1 MWKEACQGFR
11 AKRIRLTHP
20 ERGTLKRGISG
31 VLTET
36 VYYIWRG
43 NWTMKRAVAEREIL
57 GGTTWDDGWQSPAT
71 AVLEPFTVVPFEA
84 KEAVFDEIWAAR
96 EGIKD
101 GSSSEGDDDADAA
114 RKGQKKK
121 REETATP
128 KKDTPK
134 KSKAKA
140 KAKDK
145 GPKKNDGKDA
155 GSAAADRVRQ
165 I

>member
-20 ERGTLKRGISG
+20 ERGALKRGISG
-31 VLTET
+31 VRTET

-43 NWTMKRAVAEREIL
+43 NWTTKRAVSERDIL

-71 AVLEPFTVVPFEA
+71 AVVEPFTVVPFEA
-84 KEAVFDEIWAAR
+84 KEAVFEEIWSAR

-101 GSSSEGDDDADAA
+101 GSDSEDDADAA
-114 RKGQKKK
+114 GKGEKKK
-121 REETATP
+121 REENDTP

-134 KSKAKA
+134 KPKAKVQ
-140 KAKDK
+140 DK
-145 GPKKNDGKDA
+145 GQKKKDGKDA